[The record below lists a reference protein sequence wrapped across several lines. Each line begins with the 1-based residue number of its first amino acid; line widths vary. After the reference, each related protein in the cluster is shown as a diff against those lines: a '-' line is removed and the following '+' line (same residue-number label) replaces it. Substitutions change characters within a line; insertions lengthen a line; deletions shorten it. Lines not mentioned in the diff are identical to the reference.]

1 MSYFKDG
8 AARHSYLFAQTILLS
23 LALTAG
29 QNALA
34 QPVPDSDAAVP
45 LSGDLIQVNVNE
57 ADAATIADVL
67 VGIGM
72 SRARA
77 IVNYREEHGQF
88 KSLEDLTQVVGVGEA
103 TVANNKDR
111 IRFE

>member
-1 MSYFKDG
+1 MSHFKDG
-8 AARHSYLFAQTILLS
+8 AVRHSYLFAQTVLLS

-29 QNALA
+29 QGALA
-34 QPVPDSDAAVP
+34 QPEPNIDPAVP
-45 LSGDLIQVNVNE
+45 LAGDMIQVNVNV

-77 IVNYREEHGQF
+77 IVQYREEHGAF
-88 KSLEDLTQVVGVGEA
+88 KSLEDLTQVIGVGEA

>member
-1 MSYFKDG
+1 MSHFKDG
-8 AARHSYLFAQTILLS
+8 AVRHSHLFAQTVLLS
-23 LALTAG
+23 LAIMAG
-29 QNALA
+29 QNVLA
-34 QPVPDSDAAVP
+34 QAAPDSDAAVP

-77 IVNYREEHGQF
+77 IVQYREEHGQF
-88 KSLEDLTQVVGVGEA
+88 SSLEDLANVSGVGDA
-103 TVANNKDR
+103 TLANNKDR